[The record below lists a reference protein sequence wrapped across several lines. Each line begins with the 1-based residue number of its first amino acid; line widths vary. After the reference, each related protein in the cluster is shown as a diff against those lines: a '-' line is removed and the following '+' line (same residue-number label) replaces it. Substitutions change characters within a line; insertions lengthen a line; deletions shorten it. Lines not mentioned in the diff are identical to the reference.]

1 MRFSRTTLL
10 ISACWGGLLSLTPAQ
25 TITLDR
31 FVELVK
37 TNHPL
42 FAREALSPKIEAHG
56 RDIYLGSKDWT
67 ISSGPSFAR
76 QKPIPPGAFTPTQVD
91 YAGIDAGLQRTFWT
105 TGGRMTIGWQ
115 SDLTDQSL
123 DLSQMAQAFGVP
135 EETLTGPTKYYQNN
149 AYITYSQPL
158 LQNFRGELDRL
169 GYEIS
174 QYSVAVAD
182 VQALENQ
189 EDFLLRM
196 GLQYL
201 DWALLV
207 EQAAIATERLHLA
220 QQQLEQAQKKR
231 KANLVD
237 KVDVMRAEDAVRIA
251 EQGVVL
257 INAQQKGK
265 RAELAV
271 LSRFSELNELLP
283 EINLYQRVEVPGLE
297 EASARLRQDARVL
310 TVLAQ
315 QKALLERQR
324 RGYDEMTKPQ
334 LYLNTQ
340 LTLKSGDSQFGNAV
354 GLDES
359 DLGVSLQFSYPL
371 GNRSA
376 RNQVTKTA
384 LQVRQIQLAEEELA
398 LSLEAGLQNLLIQL
412 GEFERALDLNE
423 KQIETARQKTNEELK
438 RYNQGRSDLTF
449 VIQSQDGEERA
460 RLTYA
465 QNAATYQGLN
475 LRLLALLDEL
485 LVN

>member
-1 MRFSRTTLL
+1 MKFSRAILL
-10 ISACWGGLLSLTPAQ
+10 IPACLGCLLSLTQAQ

-42 FAREALSPKIEAHG
+42 FAREALAPKIEAHG

-76 QKPIPPGAFTPTQVD
+76 QRPIPPGAFTPTQVD
-91 YAGIDAGLQRTFWT
+91 YTRIDAGLQRTFWT
-105 TGGRMTIGWQ
+105 TGGRITLGWQ
-115 SDLTDQSL
+115 SDLTDQNL
-123 DLSQMAQAFGVP
+123 D
-135 EETLTGPTKYYQNN
+135 EELAATFDIPLKYYQNN

-220 QQQLEQAQKKR
+220 EQQLEQARKKR

-237 KVDVMRAEDAVRIA
+237 AVDVLRAEDAVRIA

-265 RAELAV
+265 QAELAV
-271 LSRFSELNELLP
+271 LSRFSELSQLSP
-283 EINLYQRVEVPGLE
+283 EFDLYQRVEVPGLE
-297 EASARLRQDARVL
+297 EAGARLRQDARVL

-315 QKALLERQR
+315 QQALLERQLQ
-324 RGYDEMTKPQ
+324 GFDEMTRPQ

-340 LTLKSGDSQFGNAV
+340 LTLKSGASQFGDAV
-354 GLDES
+354 GLDQS
-359 DLGVSLQFSYPL
+359 DVGVSLQFSYPL

-376 RNQVTKTA
+376 RNRVTKTA
-384 LQVRQIQLAEEELA
+384 LQVRQIQLAEEEVA

-412 GEFERALDLNE
+412 TEFEKALDLNE

-475 LRLLALLDEL
+475 LRLEALLDEL
-485 LVN
+485 LVD